1 MPHTISNDDNLIN
14 ADDVIARIAA
24 LQKSQQVIKA
34 ELETLERENSASNQV
49 QARRETLKDSQQD
62 MFAEL
67 EALESVAE
75 QASDSTE
82 WREGIALIRDS
93 YFAEYAQEFAKDTL
107 MLYESLSW
115 DTGPLSCIDW
125 ERAARQLKADYSP
138 IDFDGV
144 RYWIQCE

>member
-107 MLYESLSW
+107 MLDESLSW
-115 DTGPLSCIDW
+115 DT
-125 ERAARQLKADYSP
+125 
-138 IDFDGV
+138 
-144 RYWIQCE
+144 